1 MRADRERLLDIKEAI
16 EAIEKYSL
24 ENQTDF
30 EENELIQVWVVHHL
44 RIIGEACRALSNNLK
59 KKYSNVPWSKI
70 IGMRNI
76 LVHAYFRVDAEIA
89 WSVLVNDLPDLKRQI
104 ELMLNE

>member
-1 MRADRERLLDIKEAI
+1 MRADYERLLDIKEAI

-24 ENQTDF
+24 ESQADF

-44 RIIGEACRALSNNLK
+44 RIIGEACRAVSNDLK
-59 KKYSNVPWSKI
+59 KKYPNIPWSKI

-89 WSVLVNDLPDLKRQI
+89 WSVLVNDLPDLKQQI
-104 ELMLNE
+104 ELILNE